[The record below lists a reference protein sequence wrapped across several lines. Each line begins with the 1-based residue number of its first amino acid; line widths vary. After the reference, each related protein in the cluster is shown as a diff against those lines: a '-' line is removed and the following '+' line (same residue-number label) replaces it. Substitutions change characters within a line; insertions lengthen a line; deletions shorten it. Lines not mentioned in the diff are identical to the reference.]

1 MRSWALLLAGLCVWA
16 AHFFGLYAIASAL
29 PGKPELASWFV
40 VGVTA
45 LAITANLL
53 ILRWT
58 LPKIAA
64 SDQTDNW
71 VARLAAAGAAISLL
85 SVVWQVTPVLFV

>member
-1 MRSWALLLAGLCVWA
+1 MRSWALLLAGLCIWA
-16 AHFFGLYAIASAL
+16 AHFFVLYGIASVL
-29 PGKPELASWFV
+29 PGNPELAAWLV
-40 VGVTA
+40 VAVTV
-45 LAITANLL
+45 LAVIANVL

-58 LPKIAA
+58 LPRATA
-64 SDQTDNW
+64 SDATESW